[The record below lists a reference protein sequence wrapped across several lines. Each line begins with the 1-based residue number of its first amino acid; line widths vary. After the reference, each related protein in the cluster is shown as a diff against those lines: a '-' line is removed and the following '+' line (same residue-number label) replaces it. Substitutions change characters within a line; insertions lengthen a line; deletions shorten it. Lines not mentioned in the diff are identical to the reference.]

1 MNEIVQW
8 STIKEL
14 FQGNLLVGNG
24 GSIAISRNF
33 SYSSLYEYAKRK
45 ELLKPEAVEIFDKFQ
60 KKYRDFE
67 RVLFS
72 LWQADY
78 INGRFKVE
86 KKESEKVRSGY
97 VKIRRSLIDAVK
109 DIHPEFAEL
118 QSDLA
123 NVGRFITQFDN
134 VFSLNYD
141 LTLYWASLS
150 INDSNRNRIKDCFT
164 QPVTHGSNQ
173 KTKTFAFNDDTDDL
187 REPYSINSKATLLF
201 YPHGNLIIYQ
211 TRATREEKK
220 IGASADLLLSKIT
233 DMWSNNDGNPVF
245 ICEGSSESKLSSIS
259 ASKYLTHVFQKELP
273 RHSDSLTIYGWGMGE
288 QDVHIMEQLKAA
300 KYKRVAVSIF
310 TGDKSERS
318 LADEIRGIKQKL
330 SDVVPPDKI
339 VFFDSTSSGCWN
351 NEGV

>member
-1 MNEIVQW
+1 MSEIVQW
-8 STIKEL
+8 SAINEQ

-24 GSIAISRNF
+24 GSIALSRKF
-33 SYSSLYEYAKRK
+33 SYSSLYEYAKDK
-45 ELLKPEAVEIFDKFQ
+45 NLLKPEAVAIFDKFQ
-60 KKYRDFE
+60 KKNPDFE

-78 INGRFKVE
+78 INERFKVE
-86 KKESEKVRSGY
+86 KTERYKVRSGY
-97 VKIRRSLIDAVK
+97 LKIRRSLIDAVK
-109 DIHPEFAEL
+109 DIHPEFGEL
-118 QSDLA
+118 KSDLV
-123 NVGRFITQFDN
+123 NVGRFITQFNN

-150 INDSNRNRIKDCFT
+150 INDINLNRIEDCFT
-164 QPVTHGSNQ
+164 QPVTHGSKQ
-173 KTKTFAFNDDTDDL
+173 KTKTYAFNDDTDDL
-187 REPYSINSKATLLF
+187 REPNGINSKATLLF
-201 YPHGNLIIYQ
+201 YPHGNLFIYQ
-211 TRATREEKK
+211 TKATKEEKK
-220 IGASADLLLSKIT
+220 IEASADLLLSKIT
-233 DMWSNNDGNPVF
+233 DMWRKNGNPVF

-330 SDVVPPDKI
+330 CDVVPPDKL

-351 NEGV
+351 NEEV